1 MSGALAPRTPGLLA
15 LAGAGLIAALASG
28 RPELALLSMPLL
40 VFAGAGLVLAREP
53 SVAAEIELDR
63 TRLLEGEAAVAT
75 VLVRNDGADRVQV
88 ELAPVRSRYL
98 ALDPEGVV
106 AVDLPAGAVAQV
118 EFAASPRRWG
128 AHSVG
133 PLAVRARDPLGVTTW
148 EGRLGRRLHLR
159 AFPREQRLR
168 ELVAPLRTQPFLGTH
183 VARARGEGIEFA
195 DIRPFRVGDRVR
207 QINWRATARRGEPQ
221 VNERHPEHS
230 SDVVLLLDTFE
241 EARDQAGGTLDS
253 AVRAAAALARAH
265 LARRDRVGLVDF
277 GGTLHWLEPGFGT
290 NQLYRIIDAL
300 LASDIAFSY
309 AWRNVDSIPLQGP
322 ATRSP
327 GPGDLAPARQALGR
341 AGHRPAPAG
350 VRPDRDRGLPAGSH
364 RSRAVRRGCRGVRA
378 VAPSAGGA
386 ARPPAVAR
394 HRRRGMGARRNP
406 RTRARGGEHIPPLRP
421 ARRARLATGLA
432 ASVLLVSLA
441 ALVTADAGSAS
452 QLAWLGAG
460 VAALLLTV
468 GLVGES
474 FTAVHAA
481 IAVLGTMFL
490 LRHDTRL
497 LLAPAYGAGLLLI
510 DDLAAQSI
518 ELSGVS
524 QIGLAVIGARTGA
537 ALLVAAIGACASAAA
552 ALAVTAAPGRSVAL
566 TALGAVAAVAA
577 FAAIV
582 GPVRRRYGT
591 AAAVEP
597 TTTPS
602 RPVPEGSTLPT
613 E

>member
-28 RPELALLSMPLL
+28 RPELALLSMPFL
-40 VFAGAGLVLAREP
+40 VLAGAGLVVAREP
-53 SVAAEIELDR
+53 SVAAEIKLDR

-75 VLVRNDGADRVQV
+75 ILVRNDGSDRVLV

-118 EFAASPRRWG
+118 AFAASPRRWG

-207 QINWRATARRGEPQ
+207 QINWRATARRGAPQ

-241 EARDQAGGTLDS
+241 EARDHAGGTLDS
-253 AVRAAAALARAH
+253 AVRAAAGLARAH

-290 NQLYRIIDAL
+290 TQLYRIIDAL

-309 AWRNVDSIPLQGP
+309 AWRNVDSIPLRVLP
-322 ATRSP
+322 P
-327 GPGDLAPARQALGR
+327 G
-341 AGHRPAPAG
+341 
-350 VRPDRDRGLPAGSH
+350 
-364 RSRAVRRGCRGVRA
+364 
-378 VAPSAGGA
+378 
-386 ARPPAVAR
+386 
-394 HRRRGMGARRNP
+394 
-406 RTRARGGEHIPPLRP
+406 
-421 ARRARLATGLA
+421 
-432 ASVLLVSLA
+432 
-441 ALVTADAGSAS
+441 ALV
-452 QLAWLGAG
+452 LAISP
-460 VAALLLTV
+460 LL
-468 GLVGES
+468 
-474 FTAVHAA
+474 
-481 IAVLGTMFL
+481 
-490 LRHDTRL
+490 DN
-497 LLAPAYGAGLLLI
+497 
-510 DDLAAQSI
+510 
-518 ELSGVS
+518 
-524 QIGLAVIGARTGA
+524 
-537 ALLVAAIGACASAAA
+537 
-552 ALAVTAAPGRSVAL
+552 RSVAL
-566 TALGAVAAVAA
+566 VTDLRRRGCDLTVIEVSPLDHIAPGPSAADAVAYELWRLQREALRARLQSLGIGVAVWERDGTL
-577 FAAIV
+577 
-582 GPVRRRYGT
+582 GPALEGVNTFRRSAQHAVR
-591 AAAVEP
+591 A
-597 TTTPS
+597 
-602 RPVPEGSTLPT
+602 
-613 E
+613 